1 MEIREYI
8 AIAGVISVIICVAS
22 YVLAIQRPEG
32 EKVSPYEC
40 GFIAMMDSRHKFEVR
55 FFLVAILFIIFDLEI
70 SLLFP

>member
-8 AIAGVISVIICVAS
+8 AIAGAISIIICVAS

-55 FFLVAILFIIFDLEI
+55 FF
-70 SLLFP
+70 